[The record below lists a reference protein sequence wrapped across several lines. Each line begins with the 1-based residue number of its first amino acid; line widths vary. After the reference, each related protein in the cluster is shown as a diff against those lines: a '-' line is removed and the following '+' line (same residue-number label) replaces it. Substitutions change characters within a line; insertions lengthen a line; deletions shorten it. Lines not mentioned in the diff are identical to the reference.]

1 MFVPTQLVSKNCM
14 QKEDTN
20 LVERDVPILQMTSEK
35 VHLAFECVRHA
46 LVDVNV
52 PLQTVHNAANLSGRT
67 RPVST
72 SNVCV
77 LASIKS
83 SFVRMPIVHGRLG
96 CTDIQRSNRGWRL

>member
-1 MFVPTQLVSKNCM
+1 MFVPAQLVSKNCM

-52 PLQTVHNAANLSGRT
+52 PL
-67 RPVST
+67 
-72 SNVCV
+72 
-77 LASIKS
+77 
-83 SFVRMPIVHGRLG
+83 
-96 CTDIQRSNRGWRL
+96 